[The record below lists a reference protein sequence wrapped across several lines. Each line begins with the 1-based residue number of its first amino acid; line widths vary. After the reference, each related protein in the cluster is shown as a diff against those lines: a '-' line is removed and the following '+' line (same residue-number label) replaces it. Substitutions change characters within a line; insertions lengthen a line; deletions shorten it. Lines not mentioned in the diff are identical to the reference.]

1 MSVNAQYTA
10 EMRERFG
17 YSATWVPTIEVRL
30 GDVGVLRNYQYER
43 VRTLKDFG
51 IGFKTR
57 TDSATG
63 ILDYASADSVS
74 LAVKALGDV
83 PTEVSAIA
91 DLNARIEVSFS
102 KENAVFFQ
110 ASDCT
115 TTSIEDQHALGQS
128 LLKLYEAGDWPED
141 YVVIT
146 EVIHSKRATVLIS
159 NGTNALIEF
168 AVNGDIKLGDYTLVD
183 ANAGIRVAHVRN
195 IGAQVVAERGLTPL
209 FKAKG
214 IKKRL
219 LRSPTFDRRGKR
231 KRSSELGDAVGEGR
245 GAVFC
250 GEVDY
255 VNYA

>member
-1 MSVNAQYTA
+1 MSVNAQYTT
-10 EMRERFG
+10 EMRKRFD
-17 YSATWVPTIEVRL
+17 YSATWVPTSEVRL

-43 VRTLKDFG
+43 IRTLKDFG
-51 IGFKTR
+51 IRFKTR

-74 LAVKALGDV
+74 LAIKAVGDI

-115 TTSIEDQHALGQS
+115 TTSLEDQHALGQS

-146 EVIHSKRATVLIS
+146 EVIHAKRAMVLIS
-159 NGTNALIEF
+159 SGNNALIEF
-168 AVNGDIKLGDYTLVD
+168 AVNGDIELGDYTLVD
-183 ANAGIRVAHVRN
+183 ANAGIRVARVRN
-195 IGAQVVAERGLTPL
+195 IGTRIVAERGLTPL

-214 IKKRL
+214 IKKRF
-219 LRSPTFDRRGKR
+219 LRSPTVDRRGGR
-231 KRSSELGDAVGEGR
+231 KRSSELGDAFGEER
-245 GAVFC
+245 GAVFF
-250 GEVDY
+250 GDVDY
-255 VNYA
+255 DNYV

>member
-10 EMRERFG
+10 EMRKRFG
-17 YSATWVPTIEVRL
+17 YSATWVPTSEVRL
-30 GDVGVLRNYQYER
+30 GDVGMLRNYQYER

-57 TDSATG
+57 TDSGTG

-74 LAVKALGDV
+74 LAVKAASDV

-91 DLNARIEVSFS
+91 DLDARIEVSFS

-146 EVIHSKRATVLIS
+146 EVIRVKRATVLIS
-159 NGTNALIEF
+159 SGSNALIEF
-168 AVNGDIKLGDYTLVD
+168 AVNGNIELGDYTLVD
-183 ANAGIRVAHVRN
+183 GNAGIRVARVRN
-195 IGAQVVAERGLTPL
+195 IGTQIVAEGGLTPL

-214 IKKRL
+214 IKERL
-219 LRSPTFDRRGKR
+219 LRSPTFDRRGGR
-231 KRSSELGDAVGEGR
+231 KQSSALGEAPGKEHGSIFLGD
-245 GAVFC
+245 
-250 GEVDY
+250 VDY
-255 VNYA
+255 DNYA